1 MVYPTLDQIL
11 FIHQQV
17 LMQTGGSAGLR
28 DNALLESAIAR
39 PKATFGGE
47 DLYPELTDKA
57 AALFDSLIRNHP
69 FVDGNKR
76 VAVVAM
82 VVFVRENGHRLIAT
96 EEEMENFALNAAQS
110 VYTLTEIAEWI
121 QANLS

>member
-96 EEEMENFALNAAQS
+96 EKEMENFALNAAQS